1 MAKDE
6 CIIRGLKQVQE
17 FAKVFSKILVPGDIV
32 YLKGDL
38 GTGKT
43 TFVKGIC
50 RAMGVKD
57 DIASPTFTIMREY
70 ALKKNKIYHFD
81 MYRIGSFEELS
92 EFGFEDY
99 IYNNV
104 NDFVFIEW
112 PDILEDNV
120 DVKHILVEIERI
132 DDETR
137 KYTISRD

>member
-1 MAKDE
+1 MSRDE
-6 CIIRGLKQVQE
+6 VIIRGLKQVE
-17 FAKVFSKILVPGDIV
+17 DFAKVFSKILVPGDIV

-70 ALKKNKIYHFD
+70 SAKKHKIYHFD
-81 MYRIGSFEELS
+81 MYRIGSYDELS

-99 IYNNV
+99 IYNNES
-104 NDFVFIEW
+104 DIVFIEW

-132 DDETR
+132 DDNTR
-137 KYTISRD
+137 KYIISR